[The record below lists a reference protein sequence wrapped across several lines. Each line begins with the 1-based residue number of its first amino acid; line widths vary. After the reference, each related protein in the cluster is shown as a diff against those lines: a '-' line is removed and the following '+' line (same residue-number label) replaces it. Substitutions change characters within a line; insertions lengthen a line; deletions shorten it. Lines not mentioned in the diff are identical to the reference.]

1 LARAASLE
9 HQLRELERLAESL
22 HAPAAREQLRGHL
35 ASRASVVVARAARL
49 AAAAD
54 RDWTPD
60 LVAAFRRFMADPM
73 KTDKGCLAKVALV
86 EALLAGDE
94 PDEDVLR
101 TGLRHVQ
108 LEPIWGGQADTA
120 APLRALCALGLVQI
134 GAAGVLDDLAVL
146 LADLEADARVGAA
159 RALALCGA
167 LATPLLRF
175 KALMGDE
182 QPLVIAECLSGLM
195 QVAPDESFDFVAALI
210 DPERP
215 DVAQH
220 AAMAL
225 AESRVRGAYELLKE
239 RYEASLVGELRAG
252 LVLPI
257 ALTRHDEVP
266 DFLLSILGSGDL
278 AQATAAIA
286 ALAIYRDVPGIGE
299 RAQAAITGP
308 HRARLLGFLERAFEA
323 NPPAHS

>member
-1 LARAASLE
+1 
-9 HQLRELERLAESL
+9 
-22 HAPAAREQLRGHL
+22 
-35 ASRASVVVARAARL
+35 
-49 AAAAD
+49 
-54 RDWTPD
+54 
-60 LVAAFRRFMADPM
+60 
-73 KTDKGCLAKVALV
+73 
-86 EALLAGDE
+86 
-94 PDEDVLR
+94 
-101 TGLRHVQ
+101 
-108 LEPIWGGQADTA
+108 
-120 APLRALCALGLVQI
+120 
-134 GAAGVLDDLAVL
+134 
-146 LADLEADARVGAA
+146 
-159 RALALCGA
+159 LCGA

-215 DVAQH
+215 EVAQH

-225 AESRVRGAYELLKE
+225 AESRLPGAYDLLKE

-266 DFLLSILGSGDL
+266 DLLLSILGSGDL

-286 ALAIYRDVPGIGE
+286 ALAISGACRVFASGRKPRSRGRIG
-299 RAQAAITGP
+299 RGCWGSWSARSRRTQRHVHNG
-308 HRARLLGFLERAFEA
+308 HRTRGTDPPDAGLPLLAR
-323 NPPAHS
+323 